1 MLLEIAQYGN
11 PVLKEKCRPVEHFDD
26 SLKTLAENMLET
38 MYDAYGVGLAAPQVG
53 MLKRIVVI
61 DVGDENGPYVLINPV
76 IKETSGE
83 QTGEDKELSDIMPL
97 MFANPV
103 LEPYGPMHPF
113 HEGCLSVMKIR
124 ASVVRP
130 DFVKATVLL
139 IDGREITIDCNGL
152 LARCLQ
158 HECDHLNGI
167 LFVERVSSAQKITL
181 RNKLKRL
188 ALGY

>member
-1 MLLEIAQYGN
+1 MSIYNIVTKEDKLLRKECKAVPEITANVKKML
-11 PVLKEKCRPVEHFDD
+11 D
-26 SLKTLAENMLET
+26 NMLET
-38 MYDAYGVGLAAPQVG
+38 MYAAEGIGLAAPQVSIPIQ
-53 MLKRIVVI
+53 LVVI
-61 DVGDENGPYVLINPV
+61 DIP
-76 IKETSGE
+76 KEEESVTWLKVN
-83 QTGEDKELSDIMPL
+83 GEDKELSDIMPL